1 MKESKV
7 CLASNKNI
15 FDCICAHFVCSVLSI
30 ENLFW
35 ASWAGLGWVQ
45 QFDFFY
51 QLNFFSQHQ
60 PYVLS
65 LTKWTISQELQCIVG
80 KVISGSMTKFQFC
93 FWNYSIWINKSWQI
107 ISSREVESLEQGP
120 ETGLRTQ
127 DTEYNVQTSEGFRLL
142 SSECCWSELS
152 FVKCHSGRS
161 WSPRRLLSNVLSAEE
176 KKSPFSNIF
185 WEINVARESPQDRKN
200 ILYGSTI
207 ALNCIL
213 ERLLSREN
221 CFLVRHLNRKLK
233 TPGALLRRTNIKLQ
247 TVCEHC
253 FREDLPNLEDRGRKK
268 SMRLKVLAAQVVR
281 K

>member
-107 ISSREVESLEQGP
+107 ISSREVENLEQGP
-120 ETGLRTQ
+120 ETGLRTLN
-127 DTEYNVQTSEGFRLL
+127 TMCR
-142 SSECCWSELS
+142 
-152 FVKCHSGRS
+152 
-161 WSPRRLLSNVLSAEE
+161 PRRDSDFCHVSVAGQSCHLSNAIQAVHDPHDAYSQMFCPQR
-176 KKSPFSNIF
+176 KKITFLKYLLRDKRS
-185 WEINVARESPQDRKN
+185 AREPSGP
-200 ILYGSTI
+200 
-207 ALNCIL
+207 
-213 ERLLSREN
+213 
-221 CFLVRHLNRKLK
+221 
-233 TPGALLRRTNIKLQ
+233 
-247 TVCEHC
+247 
-253 FREDLPNLEDRGRKK
+253 
-268 SMRLKVLAAQVVR
+268 
-281 K
+281 